1 MESTLT
7 SNLCLR
13 MPPMQMG
20 MQEAR
25 VQWDF
30 QHAPGLDCRDLAIPC
45 CLVQMPMMESSMQF
59 GLQTPGKGWYIVTE
73 AALRAKL
80 HQRF

>member
-1 MESTLT
+1 MFKDASNANGDAGGQGSVGFSTCSWL
-7 SNLCLR
+7 
-13 MPPMQMG
+13 
-20 MQEAR
+20 
-25 VQWDF
+25 
-30 QHAPGLDCRDLAIPC
+30 GLCRDLAIPC

-80 HQRF
+80 HQKFLKFSQNL